1 MRNTTSRRSLVAAGI
16 LLSAFWSAPAAIAQ
30 EPPIKVGTSMALSG
44 PLAGGGRQSQL
55 ALQLWAEDVN
65 ARGGLLG
72 RKVEVVSYDDQASPA
87 LTPGIFSKLVDL
99 DKVDLLVAPYG
110 TVPAAAVMPFAKERR
125 LLLIGQIGYQINSKA
140 KHDMWFNNSPWSDAE
155 SWVGGYF
162 RLGQSVGVKKVA
174 FLASDQE
181 FAQNILGG
189 AKKLAKDAGLE
200 TVYEQTYP
208 PTTVDFSSMI
218 RAIRSTAPDMVF
230 VASYPADSTGIIR
243 AVNEI
248 GIGSSVKLFGGGMVG
263 LQYASV
269 MQSLGSQLNGVVNY
283 HTYVPEKTM
292 SFPGIR
298 EFLERYAKRAAE
310 VNVETLGYYVA
321 PFTYAS
327 GQILEEAV
335 KATKSLNHQV
345 LADYLRKNEVKTV
358 VGPIKW
364 GSDGEWA
371 EPRVVMIQF
380 RDIRDGD
387 LQQFRQEGKQVIVE
401 PERFRTGDLVNPL
414 SKARGR

>member
-16 LLSAFWSAPAAIAQ
+16 LLSAFWSAATAIAQ

-125 LLLIGQIGYQINSKA
+125 LLLIGQIGYQINSKT

-162 RLGQSVGVKKVA
+162 RLGQSLGVKKVA

-181 FAQNILGG
+181 FAQNILAG

-208 PTTVDFSSMI
+208 PTTADFSSMI
-218 RAIRSTAPDMVF
+218 RAIRSTAPDIVF

-292 SFPGIR
+292 SFAGIR

-310 VNVETLGYYVA
+310 VNVDTLGYYVA

-380 RDIRDGD
+380 RDIKDGD

-401 PERFRTGDLVNPL
+401 PERFRTGDLVSPL
-414 SKARGR
+414 SKARGK

>member
-16 LLSAFWSAPAAIAQ
+16 LLSTFWSAPAAIAQ

-283 HTYVPEKTM
+283 HTYVPERTM

-380 RDIRDGD
+380 RDIKDGD

>member
-1 MRNTTSRRSLVAAGI
+1 
-16 LLSAFWSAPAAIAQ
+16 
-30 EPPIKVGTSMALSG
+30 MALSG

-125 LLLIGQIGYQINSKA
+125 LLLIGQIGYQINSKT
-140 KHDMWFNNSPWSDAE
+140 KHDMWFNNSPWSDAD

-181 FAQNILGG
+181 FAQNILAG

-218 RAIRSTAPDMVF
+218 RAIRSTKPDMVF

>member
-1 MRNTTSRRSLVAAGI
+1 MTSTVRRRTLLAAGM
-16 LLSAFWSAPAAIAQ
+16 LLSAVYTISCALAE
-30 EPPIKVGTSMALSG
+30 EPPVKVGTSMALSG
-44 PLAGGGRQSQL
+44 PLAGGGRQSML

-72 RKVEVVSYDDQASPA
+72 RKVEIVNYDDQGSPA
-87 LTPGIFSKLVDL
+87 FTPGIYSKLVDF
-99 DKVDLLVAPYG
+99 DKADLLIAPYG
-110 TVPAAAVMPFAKERR
+110 TVPAAAVMPFAKERH
-125 LLLIGQIGYQINSKA
+125 LLLVGQIGYQVNSKA

-155 SWVGGYF
+155 SWVGGFF
-162 RLGQSVGVKKVA
+162 RLGQSAGVKKVA

-181 FAQNILGG
+181 FAQNILAG

-208 PTTVDFSSMI
+208 PTTVDFSAMV
-218 RAIRSTAPDMVF
+218 RAIRSSAPDMVF
-230 VASYPADSTGIIR
+230 VASYPADSTGIVR

-269 MQSLGSQLNGVVNY
+269 MQSLGSLLNGVVNY

-292 SFPGIR
+292 AFPGIR
-298 EFLERYAKRAAE
+298 EFLDRYAKRAAE
-310 VNVETLGYYVA
+310 VNIETLGYYVA
-321 PFTYAS
+321 PFSYAS

-335 KATKSLNHQV
+335 RATKSLNHQV
-345 LADYLRKNEVKTV
+345 LAEYLRKNQVQTI

-364 GSDGEWA
+364 GSDGEWT
-371 EPRVVMIQF
+371 EPRVVMVQF
-380 RDIRDGD
+380 RDIKDGD
-387 LQQFRQEGKQVIVE
+387 PEQFRQEGKQVIVE
-401 PERFRTGDLVNPL
+401 PERFKTGDLVTPV
-414 SKARGR
+414 SKARGK

>member
-1 MRNTTSRRSLVAAGI
+1 MRSTTSRRSLVAAGI
-16 LLSAFWSAPAAIAQ
+16 LLSAVWSAPAAIAQ
-30 EPPIKVGTSMALSG
+30 ESPIKVGTSMALSG

-181 FAQNILGG
+181 FAQNILAG

-218 RAIRSTAPDMVF
+218 RAIRSTKPDMVF

-380 RDIRDGD
+380 RDIKDGD

-414 SKARGR
+414 SKARGK

>member
-1 MRNTTSRRSLVAAGI
+1 
-16 LLSAFWSAPAAIAQ
+16 
-30 EPPIKVGTSMALSG
+30 VGTSMALSG

-380 RDIRDGD
+380 RDIKDGD

>member
-1 MRNTTSRRSLVAAGI
+1 MRSTTSRRTLLAAGV
-16 LLSAFWSAPAAIAQ
+16 LLSALWSAPGAVAQ
-30 EPPIKVGTSMALSG
+30 GSPIKIGTSMALSG

-72 RKVEVVSYDDQASPA
+72 RRVEVVTYDDQANPA
-87 LTPGIFSKLVDL
+87 LTPGLFSKLVDL

-162 RLGQSVGVKKVA
+162 RLGRSVGAKKVA

-181 FAQNILGG
+181 FAQNILAG
-189 AKKLAKDAGLE
+189 AKKLAKDSGLE

-269 MQSLGSQLNGVVNY
+269 MQSLGSQLNGIVNY

-298 EFLERYAKRAAE
+298 EFLERYAKRAAA
-310 VNVETLGYYVA
+310 VNVDTLGYYVA

-380 RDIRDGD
+380 RDIKDGD

-401 PERFRTGDLVNPL
+401 PERFRTGDLDSPL

>member
-1 MRNTTSRRSLVAAGI
+1 MTSTVRRRTLLAAGM
-16 LLSAFWSAPAAIAQ
+16 LLSAVYTISCALAE
-30 EPPIKVGTSMALSG
+30 EPPVKVGTSMALSG
-44 PLAGGGRQSQL
+44 PLAGGGRQSML
-55 ALQLWAEDVN
+55 ALQLWSEDVN

-72 RKVEVVSYDDQASPA
+72 RKVEIVNYDDQGSPA
-87 LTPGIFSKLVDL
+87 LTPGIYSKLVDF
-99 DKVDLLVAPYG
+99 DKVDLLIAPYG
-110 TVPAAAVMPFAKERR
+110 TVPAAAVMPFAKERH
-125 LLLIGQIGYQINSKA
+125 LLLVGQIGYQVNSKA

-155 SWVGGYF
+155 SWVGGFF
-162 RLGQSVGVKKVA
+162 RLGQSAGVKKVA

-181 FAQNILGG
+181 FAQNILAG

-208 PTTVDFSSMI
+208 PTTVDFSAMI
-218 RAIRSTAPDMVF
+218 RAIRSSAPDMVF
-230 VASYPADSTGIIR
+230 VASYPADSTGIVR

-269 MQSLGSQLNGVVNY
+269 MQSLGSLLNGVVNY

-292 SFPGIR
+292 AFPGIR
-298 EFLERYAKRAAE
+298 EFLDRYAKRAAE
-310 VNVETLGYYVA
+310 VNIETLGYYVA
-321 PFTYAS
+321 PFSYAS

-345 LADYLRKNEVKTV
+345 LAEYLRKNEVRTI

-364 GSDGEWA
+364 GSDGEWT

-380 RDIRDGD
+380 RDIKDGD
-387 LQQFRQEGKQVIVE
+387 PEQFRQEGKQVIVE
-401 PERFRTGDLVNPL
+401 PERFKTGDLLTPV
-414 SKARGR
+414 SKARGK

>member
-1 MRNTTSRRSLVAAGI
+1 MWNHTKRDVLRGIVLGLGLVLPQTG
-16 LLSAFWSAPAAIAQ
+16 WTQ

-55 ALQLWAEDVN
+55 ALQMWAEDVN

-72 RKVEVVSYDDQASPA
+72 RKVELVTYDDQASPA
-87 LTPGIFSKLVDL
+87 QTPGIFSKLVDL
-99 DKVDLLVAPYG
+99 DKVNLLIAPYG
-110 TVPAAAVMPFAKERR
+110 TVPAAAVMPLAKERR
-125 LLLIGQIGYQINSKA
+125 LLLIGQIGYQVNSKA

-181 FAQNILGG
+181 FAQNILAG
-189 AKKLAKDAGLE
+189 AKKLAQNAGLE

-208 PTTVDFSSMI
+208 PTTVDFSSMV
-218 RAIRSTAPDMVF
+218 RAIRAASPDMVF

-243 AVNEI
+243 SVNEI

-269 MQSLGSQLNGVVNY
+269 MQALGSQLNGVVNY

-292 SFPGIR
+292 AFPGIR
-298 EFLERYAKRAAE
+298 EFLERFAKRAVAA
-310 VNVETLGYYVA
+310 NVETLGYYVA
-321 PFTYAS
+321 PFSYAS
-327 GQILEEAV
+327 GQILEQAV
-335 KATKSLNHQV
+335 NATKSIKDDV
-345 LADYLRKNEVKTV
+345 LADYLRKNEVNTI
-358 VGPIKW
+358 VGPIRW
-364 GSDGEWA
+364 GADGEWA

-380 RDIRDGD
+380 KDIKDGNVE
-387 LQQFRQEGKQVIVE
+387 QFRQEGKQIIVE
-401 PERFRTGDLVNPL
+401 PERFRTGDLTAPL

>member
-1 MRNTTSRRSLVAAGI
+1 
-16 LLSAFWSAPAAIAQ
+16 
-30 EPPIKVGTSMALSG
+30 
-44 PLAGGGRQSQL
+44 
-55 ALQLWAEDVN
+55 
-65 ARGGLLG
+65 
-72 RKVEVVSYDDQASPA
+72 
-87 LTPGIFSKLVDL
+87 
-99 DKVDLLVAPYG
+99 
-110 TVPAAAVMPFAKERR
+110 
-125 LLLIGQIGYQINSKA
+125 
-140 KHDMWFNNSPWSDAE
+140 
-155 SWVGGYF
+155 
-162 RLGQSVGVKKVA
+162 VA

-345 LADYLRKNEVKTV
+345 LADYLRRNEVKTV

-380 RDIRDGD
+380 RDIKDGD
-387 LQQFRQEGKQVIVE
+387 LQQFREEGKQVIVE

-414 SKARGR
+414 SKARGK